1 MPDPTEPTAD
11 RPLFQPVQRT
21 STLAERVT
29 TEIQEVIV
37 NRRLQAGDR
46 LPSERELAGQLGVSR
61 TVVRDAIRSL
71 IAKGLLEARPGSGTV
86 VCGPSARSVVQSMA
100 LFLSCGSHRVTVE
113 NLVEIR
119 RVLEVAMAGLAA
131 ERRTPEDLAQMR
143 DAVSRHSKAVEA
155 GDLDQCV
162 GADWSFHVALARAT
176 HNELFRLLLDS
187 IADILIEIRRTAQQ
201 VPGRPRLALGYHR
214 AILRQVKAANVEQ
227 ARQTMHLHL
236 GELER
241 TMRKVAEMRAGPGS
255 ESSPRPKGGPRSLSA
270 GPDHSD
276 SGSRRV
282 TKS

>member
-1 MPDPTEPTAD
+1 MPDPTEPTVD

-100 LFLSCGSHRVTVE
+100 LFLSCGSHRVTAE

-131 ERRTPEDLAQMR
+131 ERRTSEDLAQMR
-143 DAVSRHSKAVEA
+143 DAVNRHLEA
-155 GDLDQCV
+155 IETGDLDQCA

-176 HNELFRLLLDS
+176 HNELFPLLLDS
-187 IADILIEIRRTAQQ
+187 IADILIEVRRTALQ
-201 VPGRPRLALGYHR
+201 VPGRPRLALGHHR
-214 AILRQVKAANVEQ
+214 AILKQVKAANVEGACQ
-227 ARQTMHLHL
+227 AMHSHL
-236 GELER
+236 RELEG
-241 TMRKVAEMRAGPGS
+241 TMRKVAEMRAGQIS
-255 ESSPRPKGGPRSLSA
+255 ESSPSLKVGSRWLST
-270 GPDHSD
+270 GPDH
-276 SGSRRV
+276 
-282 TKS
+282 